1 MIKRVLLFPLVS
13 LLFVA
18 GAVLLLVGS
27 NLYTFHR
34 LTDESPIAE
43 LRFRKTGSQEYEAT
57 IAYGDFC
64 HPEKHLLYG
73 DQWRM
78 DAQFLKWRSWANLLG
93 FDSMYRVERL
103 TGRYLD
109 VPDENTRHH
118 LSHELYPEEQ
128 LDLLSMLDRY
138 NGRIS
143 PVDTLYGSSVYD
155 AMQ

>member
-64 HPEKHLLYG
+64 HP
-73 DQWRM
+73 
-78 DAQFLKWRSWANLLG
+78 
-93 FDSMYRVERL
+93 
-103 TGRYLD
+103 
-109 VPDENTRHH
+109 
-118 LSHELYPEEQ
+118 
-128 LDLLSMLDRY
+128 
-138 NGRIS
+138 
-143 PVDTLYGSSVYD
+143 
-155 AMQ
+155 